1 MNEKAWYQSRTM
13 LFNLLLAV
21 AAVVKIATG
30 YELSNEVLEA
40 IVVLAIPVIGAVLRM
55 VTRDPIK

>member
-1 MNEKAWYQSRTM
+1 MFKDWYLSKTM

-40 IVVLAIPVIGAVLRM
+40 IVVLAIPTIGVVLRM
-55 VTRDPIK
+55 VTREPIK

>member
-1 MNEKAWYQSRTM
+1 MKDWYLSKTM

-21 AAVVKIATG
+21 AAVIKIATG